1 MRLFVKVD
9 LPESILSYLDTIAK
23 RFKTNAADVATA
35 KERHI
40 TLKFLGEVP
49 ENKVEDIERRLSRVL
64 FKPFQAR
71 LGVVGTF
78 GEGRDIRVVWGSVEP
93 VDAWRKLA
101 KEVDRNLSE
110 FKNDYNVFTPHITF
124 VRVKRMIAAEGFKEL
139 VQNTKLDT
147 RLFEVNKFT
156 LMQSIPG
163 FEGHRY
169 KVIRTYEAQNY
180 E

>member
-9 LPESILSYLDTIAK
+9 LPESILSYLEGVAK
-23 RFKTNAADVATA
+23 TFKTNAADVAIA
-35 KERHI
+35 KERHV

-49 ENKVEDIERRLSRVL
+49 ENKVEDVERRLSRVH
-64 FKPFQAR
+64 FKPFRAK

-78 GEGRDIRVVWGSVEP
+78 GEGRDTRVVWGSVEP

-110 FKNDYNVFTPHITF
+110 FKNDYATFTPHITF
-124 VRVKRMIAAEGFKEL
+124 VRVKRMIAAEGFRAL
-139 VQNTKLDT
+139 VQTTKLDT

-156 LMQSIPG
+156 LMQSISG

-169 KVIRTYEAQNY
+169 KVIRSYDAQNF
-180 E
+180 